1 MPRFY
6 FHLYNDIT
14 SLDDEGQEYDNLP
27 IAHQKAVAAAR
38 EMAAE
43 AVKNGHL
50 TLSHRIEIADEAGE
64 IVGTVWFRD
73 ILDIK
78 E

>member
-6 FHLYNDIT
+6 FHLYNDLT
-14 SLDDEGQEYDNLP
+14 ALDEEGQEFENLP
-27 IAHQKAVAAAR
+27 IAHQKAIAEAR
-38 EMAAE
+38 WMAAE

-50 TLSHRIEIADEAGE
+50 TLSHLIEIADEAGE
-64 IVGTVWFRD
+64 VLSTVWFRD